1 METEWSL
8 KIKKKIFLKKIR
20 GDDTKKTKRLTEI
33 QVFKKMFTK
42 RVFKKNESNSYLN
55 QSAIEKFSL
64 ICSQINLIKFVLNQI

>member
-1 METEWSL
+1 MITEN
-8 KIKKKIFLKKIR
+8 KKKKVFLKKIR

>member
-1 METEWSL
+1 MEIEWSL
-8 KIKKKIFLKKIR
+8 KIKKKVFLKKIR

>member
-1 METEWSL
+1 MEIEWSL
-8 KIKKKIFLKKIR
+8 KIKKKVFLKKIR
-20 GDDTKKTKRLTEI
+20 GVDTKKKKRLTEI

-42 RVFKKNESNSYLN
+42 RILKKNESNSYLN